1 MAISGLQSY
10 HLHVCLVSHCSLCL
24 AKDSQHQTQGQQPG
38 SSTPWGSGGVGGDEL
53 RRAWK
58 ARDSSR
64 SQGPGTVQGAKEP
77 APRRLG
83 SLQIPS
89 NPSLEAHEEVK
100 KVKKVEKVKKVKKV
114 KKGGPRS
121 PGPPLGNLDPLAFS
135 SMLLM
140 WTCL

>member
-1 MAISGLQSY
+1 MGEWGGRAQE
-10 HLHVCLVSHCSLCL
+10 SLGG
-24 AKDSQHQTQGQQPG
+24 QGQ
-38 SSTPWGSGGVGGDEL
+38 L
-53 RRAWK
+53 
-58 ARDSSR
+58 R

-77 APRRLG
+77 ARRRLG

-89 NPSLEAHEEVK
+89 NPFLEAHEEVK
-100 KVKKVEKVKKVKKV
+100 KVKKVEKV

>member
-1 MAISGLQSY
+1 MKKVKKLEKLKKETPPGEWGGRAQE
-10 HLHVCLVSHCSLCL
+10 SLGG
-24 AKDSQHQTQGQQPG
+24 QGQ
-38 SSTPWGSGGVGGDEL
+38 L
-53 RRAWK
+53 
-58 ARDSSR
+58 R

-77 APRRLG
+77 ARRRLG